1 MKKIKM
7 TTPKVLQRLWSYFIF
22 LCSKRARLTGQ
33 SPDGR
38 ERALLDYVR
47 QNAEKSNPESVLNAI
62 DNYTKHT
69 WLMNIGH
76 EKGSILDAAAQ
87 KNDPR
92 VALELGTYC
101 GYSAI
106 RLASKMTKPESK
118 LISLEMNPHN
128 RGIARAIIEHAGLS
142 SKIDVVEGTLGDV
155 VEELGEFLDEMGA
168 PFFDFIFFDHFK
180 QYYLPDFMLLKD
192 RGMLGKGTCI
202 VANSIGFPGAQ
213 DFLNYL
219 RSHCEELETE
229 EHTFKVEYMN
239 CWPHTVSTVST
250 YKAELP
256 LFLRT

>member
-1 MKKIKM
+1 MMI
-7 TTPKVLQRLWSYFIF
+7 PKVLSRLWSYFIF

-38 ERALLDYVR
+38 ERALLDYVLH
-47 QNAEKSNPESVLNAI
+47 NAEKSNPESVLNAI

-87 KNDPR
+87 KFDPR

-106 RLASKMTKPESK
+106 RIASKMTKPESK
-118 LISLEMNPHN
+118 LISLEMNHITVALQEQLLN
-128 RGIARAIIEHAGLS
+128 MQVSLS

-202 VANSIGFPGAQ
+202 VANSMGLPGAQ

-229 EHTFKVEYMN
+229 EHKSKMEYIN
-239 CWPHTVSTVST
+239 WLPGTVSTVST

-256 LFLRT
+256 LFIRT